1 MLLIPFYGG
10 QCLRLPRVCEK
21 SGTFERPFALMQV
34 LRTAGLCSECS
45 EPLKFVKVKVACK
58 ALCILPL
65 RPGVC
70 DHVHS
75 CASLVNSVSGI
86 RFKNL

>member
-45 EPLKFVKVKVACK
+45 EPLKFVIKLKLHAKHC
-58 ALCILPL
+58 AFCLCDQVYVTMCIVVP
-65 RPGVC
+65 
-70 DHVHS
+70 
-75 CASLVNSVSGI
+75 AW
-86 RFKNL
+86 